1 MSEFLKICFCLC
13 LVGSTFGSELRNVT
27 SEVFGNDL
35 DVLPL
40 AFGDFNSDKF
50 TDIIVMNN
58 VKSTVR

>member
-1 MSEFLKICFCLC
+1 MSEFFKISFFLGLVCLT
-13 LVGSTFGSELRNVT
+13 SGSELRNVT
-27 SEVFGNDL
+27 SEVFGHDL

-58 VKSTVR
+58 VKSTVS